1 MRILLTGTSYF
12 PEFSAGTEVYMR
24 YVSRY
29 LVEQGDNVRIACGGN
44 EHQGTCAEPKWLR
57 CDSEFEGMKV
67 SRVVRNASR
76 GALSDSYTREDL
88 ERYAIWERLFEEATP
103 DVVFTAGR
111 GPALMGDVEQVARNA
126 GVPVVATL
134 IHPDQVC
141 PKGPRLDARG
151 EGCLRV
157 MDAEICSACLVHSR
171 SGVQGLHLALKAFPA
186 GKVAKWLPQSGFGG
200 RLRTALLLPQMV
212 NGFLQHWQELREAV
226 SLFVAHSE
234 AARELLSANGV
245 PGSKIRLSAPGL
257 EPRQSATRARSS
269 AGPVKY
275 GFVGRPCVEKGV
287 RTLVRAWRLL
297 ERDVAAELHVWGN
310 PQTGEPHVVAS
321 IKALAGSDQ
330 RVIFHGPFT
339 RDQTDSVYDSMDVLL
354 VPSEWFDNCPF
365 VISEAFAAGVPV
377 IGSDFGG
384 IRSLVRHEV
393 DGLLVP
399 MGDAQ
404 ALSGCLSRLA
414 ANPQAVQV
422 LARNVRPPRDA
433 REHVREL
440 RGFFQEVRG

>member
-1 MRILLTGTSYF
+1 MC
-12 PEFSAGTEVYMR
+12 

-29 LVEQGDNVRIACGGN
+29 LVEHGDNVRIACGGN
-44 EHQGTCAEPKWLR
+44 EHQGICTEPKWSR
-57 CDSEFEGMKV
+57 CDSDFEGIKV
-67 SRVVRNASR
+67 SRVVRNTSR
-76 GALSDSYTREDL
+76 GALSDNYTREDL
-88 ERYAIWERLFEEATP
+88 ERHAIWKRLFEEVMP
-103 DVVFTAGR
+103 EVVFTVGR

-141 PKGPRLDARG
+141 PKGPRLDAWG
-151 EGCLRV
+151 KGCMRAL
-157 MDAEICSACLVHSR
+157 DAEICCACLLRSR
-171 SGVQGLHLALKAFPA
+171 CGVPGLYLPLKALPA
-186 GKVAKWLPQSGFGG
+186 GKLGQWLPEGGFAG
-200 RLRTALLLPQMV
+200 RLRTAFLLPRMV
-212 NGFLQHWQELREAV
+212 DGFLSHWQELREAV

-234 AARELLSANGV
+234 AARELLLVNGV

-257 EPRQSATRARSS
+257 ELREGATRARSS
-269 AGPVKY
+269 AGPVKF
-275 GFVGRPCVEKGV
+275 GFVGRPCAEKGV
-287 RTLVRAWRLL
+287 RTLVKAWQLL
-297 ERDVAAELHVWGN
+297 ERDVAAELHFWGN
-310 PQTGEPHVVAS
+310 PHTGEPDVVAS
-321 IKALAGSDQ
+321 IEALEASDQ
-330 RVIFHGPFT
+330 RVQFHGSFT
-339 RDQTDSVYDSMDVLL
+339 RDQTDSIYDSIDVLV

-377 IGSDFGG
+377 VGSDFGG

-399 MGDAQ
+399 MSDAQ

-414 ANPQAVQV
+414 ANPQAVHT

-440 RGFFQEVRG
+440 RGFFEEARGKLGNG